1 MIRREF
7 ITLLGG
13 AAVTWPLA
21 ARAQQPK
28 GVRRIGML
36 SFYSQPDRESQI
48 RIAEFLDT
56 LQRKG
61 WTDGRNVQIEYRW
74 SGGDA
79 GREKDFAAELVRST
93 PDVIVVAGWNALAEL
108 HRLTSTIPI
117 VFTQVS
123 DPVGAGFVTS
133 LARPSTNITGFQNFE
148 LAMGGKWLGL
158 LKEVAPN
165 MRRTAVLFGSD
176 SDADVEMLQ
185 VAETVGRSLDVQVTA
200 VDVRD
205 GVDEGAINTFASRSE
220 GGLIAL
226 PHRNVPPSR
235 ASIML
240 LAARH
245 RLPAVYPY
253 RYFAVEG
260 GLMSYGPDQIEQWRG
275 AATYVDRILRGEK
288 SGELPVQA
296 ATKYEFVINLK
307 AAKTLGLDVPPSL
320 LARADEVIE

>member
-1 MIRREF
+1 
-7 ITLLGG
+7 
-13 AAVTWPLA
+13 
-21 ARAQQPK
+21 
-28 GVRRIGML
+28 ML

-48 RIAEFLDT
+48 CIAEFLDT
-56 LQRKG
+56 LQRMG

-79 GREKDFAAELVRST
+79 GREKAFAAELVRST

-133 LARPSTNITGFQNFE
+133 LARPSTNISGFQNFE

-176 SDADVEMLQ
+176 SGATVEMLH

-205 GVDEGAINTFASRSE
+205 GVDEGAITTFASQSD

-226 PHRNVPPSR
+226 PHRNVPPGR

-240 LAARH
+240 LAAHH

-253 RYFAVEG
+253 RYFPVEG
-260 GLMSYGPDQIEQWRG
+260 GLMSYGPNQIEQWRG
-275 AATYVDRILRGEK
+275 AATYVDRILQVRNRANCRFRRRP
-288 SGELPVQA
+288 S
-296 ATKYEFVINLK
+296 TNL
-307 AAKTLGLDVPPSL
+307 
-320 LARADEVIE
+320 